1 MIAPAVNLKPWQSVT
16 SADARAAIRG
26 SLLEPMVAVL
36 QSVAV
41 PALPLE
47 LTLPKALVLAGC
59 ALSQPMDA
67 GQHDGGNLTFATRR
81 GLDRARVVIE
91 TGGGQGLN
99 VWACIVAKSAV
110 GKDIGGLADR
120 VLQANRLMV
129 GNGGSAEGLAD
140 ALIETGAGVIAVS
153 ELMNYLNP
161 HNWEHKAV
169 SFLTQAFN
177 AGHTKAA
184 LSKRNGG
191 SRDIPYCLPNIVAN
205 VQPEVLASVS
215 DRNLMNSGFLPRF
228 LFSYCPEGHDWRPTV
243 KRIDWHPLA
252 DAFDGYRKILAKV
265 NVPQDYLQDVLD
277 EFKGGA
283 EYESHWR
290 RLVFEYGPRLATM
303 LATDPDRPNRITIT
317 DDHWRRAGVLVRWF
331 YGMAERALVGIG
343 ASHKEQENHRKMD
356 AMLTF
361 IRRHKSGVSLTDF
374 SRRFS
379 RGMLAKE
386 RQEFIN
392 EMIGLGYIVKARLF
406 EKDVLMAVPGVMQEG
421 A

>member
-1 MIAPAVNLKPWQSVT
+1 MIAPVVNLKPWQSVT
-16 SADARAAIRG
+16 SADVGAAIRG
-26 SLLEPMVAVL
+26 SLLEPMVSVL

-67 GQHDGGNLTFATRR
+67 GHHEGGGNLAFTTRR

-91 TGGGQGLN
+91 TAGGQGLN
-99 VWACIVAKSAV
+99 IWACIVAKSAV

-161 HNWEHKAV
+161 HNWEHKAL

-191 SRDIPYCLPNIVAN
+191 SRDIPYCLPSIIAN
-205 VQPEVLASVS
+205 VQPDVLASVA

-228 LFSYCPEGHDWRPTV
+228 LFAYCPEGHDWRPTV
-243 KRIDWHPLA
+243 KRIDWHPLS

-277 EFKGGA
+277 EFKSGA
-283 EYESHWR
+283 EFESHWR

-303 LATDPDRPNRITIT
+303 LATDPERPSRITIT
-317 DDHWRRAGVLVRWF
+317 DDHWRRAGIVIRWF
-331 YGMAERALVGIG
+331 YQMAERALVGIG
-343 ASHKEQENHRKMD
+343 ESPKDREYERRLESVLISVRKRKGGIPWTDLSRLHSHGTTA
-356 AMLTF
+356 AM
-361 IRRHKSGVSLTDF
+361 R
-374 SRRFS
+374 
-379 RGMLAKE
+379 E
-386 RQEFIN
+386 
-392 EMIGLGYIVKARLF
+392 GYIGELQARGLVTVATLF
-406 EKDVLMAVPGVMQEG
+406 GKRTVLAVS
-421 A
+421 

>member
-1 MIAPAVNLKPWQSVT
+1 MNAPAVNLKPWQSVT

-67 GQHDGGNLTFATRR
+67 GHHEGGGDLAFATRR
-81 GLDRARVVIE
+81 GLDRARVVVE

-153 ELMNYLNP
+153 ELMNYLDS
-161 HNWEHKAV
+161 HRWERNAT
-169 SFLTQAFN
+169 SFLTGAFN
-177 AGHTKAA
+177 AGHVKVA
-184 LSKRNGG
+184 LSKRAGG
-191 SRDIPYCLPNIVAN
+191 SRDLPYCLPSIIANI
-205 VQPEVLASVS
+205 QPDVLASVA

-252 DAFDGYRKILAKV
+252 DAFDGYRKMLAKV

-303 LATDPDRPNRITIT
+303 LATDPERPNRITISA
-317 DDHWRRAGVLVRWF
+317 DHWRRAGVLVRWF

-343 ASHKEQENHRKMD
+343 ESPQAREYERRLESILSSVRKRKGGIPWTDLSRSHSHGTTA
-356 AMLTF
+356 AM
-361 IRRHKSGVSLTDF
+361 R
-374 SRRFS
+374 
-379 RGMLAKE
+379 E
-386 RQEFIN
+386 
-392 EMIGLGYIVKARLF
+392 GYIQELEARGLVTVATLF
-406 EKDVLMAVPGVMQEG
+406 GKRTVLAVS
-421 A
+421 

>member
-1 MIAPAVNLKPWQSVT
+1 MIAPAVNLKPWHSVT

-67 GQHDGGNLTFATRR
+67 GHHEGAGDLAFATRR
-81 GLDRARVVIE
+81 GLDRARVVVE

-153 ELMNYLNP
+153 ELMNYLDS
-161 HNWEHKAV
+161 HRWEHNAT
-169 SFLTQAFN
+169 SFLTGAFN
-177 AGHTKAA
+177 AGHVKVA
-184 LSKRNGG
+184 LSKRAGG
-191 SRDIPYCLPNIVAN
+191 SRDLPYCLPSIIANI
-205 VQPEVLASVS
+205 QPDVLASVA

-252 DAFDGYRKILAKV
+252 DAFDGYRKMLAKV

-290 RLVFEYGPRLATM
+290 RLVFEYGPRLAVM
-303 LATDPDRPNRITIT
+303 LAADPERPNRITIT

-343 ASHKEQENHRKMD
+343 ESPKDREYERRLESVLTSVRKRKGGIPWTDLSRLHSHGTTATMRE
-356 AMLTF
+356 
-361 IRRHKSGVSLTDF
+361 
-374 SRRFS
+374 
-379 RGMLAKE
+379 
-386 RQEFIN
+386 
-392 EMIGLGYIVKARLF
+392 GYIAELQARGLVTVATLF
-406 EKDVLMAVPGVMQEG
+406 GKRTVLAVS
-421 A
+421 